1 MESNNHAIKPRIII
15 EVSARHVHL
24 CREHLDA
31 LFGKGYELTPNRP
44 LSQPGEFV
52 AEERL
57 QIAGPREMLHH
68 VAVLGPLREKTQVEI
83 TLTEAR
89 KIGLKPPI
97 RESGHLDGSA
107 SCRLIGPKGEV
118 ELPEGVIVA
127 KRHLHLA
134 TKDALEL
141 GVKNGDIVSVKVNS
155 PERQTIFG
163 DVVARVSDKYAC
175 TMHLDTD
182 EGNAAGV
189 SSGITTGEIV

>member
-1 MESNNHAIKPRIII
+1 MPNRIIV

-24 CREHLDA
+24 CRKDLDV
-31 LFGKGYELTPNRP
+31 LFGEGYELTPEKP

-52 AEERL
+52 STERL
-57 QIAGPREMLHH
+57 SIAGPREMLHN
-68 VAVLGPLREKTQVEI
+68 VAILGPLRPKTQVEI

-89 KIGLKPPI
+89 KIGVKPPI
-97 RESGHLDGSA
+97 RESGHLEGSA

-118 ELPEGVIVA
+118 ELEEGVIVA
-127 KRHLHLA
+127 KRHLHLSE
-134 TKDALEL
+134 KDALEL
-141 GVKNGDIVSVKVNS
+141 GVKNGDIVSVKINS
-155 PERQTIFG
+155 TERGTVFG

-189 SSGITTGEIV
+189 LSGITTGEIL